1 MNFLEIYL
9 LFLSVIS
16 FLIFATD
23 KFQAKNNRSRIPEN
37 ILLITTFLGGT
48 LGLVLGMIIFRHK
61 TSKRNFLI
69 KFFLVVAVQIILIIL
84 LIRKSQ
90 I

>member
-23 KFQAKNNRSRIPEN
+23 KFQAKNNRSRIPGN
-37 ILLITTFLGGT
+37 TLLTVTFLGGT
-48 LGLVLGMIIFRHK
+48 FGSVLGMIIFRHK
-61 TSKRNFLI
+61 ISKYCFI
-69 KFFLVVAVQIILIIL
+69 SMIL
-84 LIRKSQ
+84 LYSVIKIINFKQ
-90 I
+90 IY